1 MRHVPTEIHVDG
13 DDYVERDIFQILSS
27 RLYRAVDDSVDLVD
41 KPQLKRSNKSNW
53 LTIVRHIQAFSLDIK
68 HIFLLF
74 VQLKKKSVFLYK
86 ELKRAKHFA
95 AHLLS
100 YSFLLWGKKSR
111 LVDKNFSFITFT

>member
-74 VQLKKKSVFLYK
+74 VQLKKKMCFFVQ
-86 ELKRAKHFA
+86 RAKASKAF
-95 AHLLS
+95 
-100 YSFLLWGKKSR
+100 R
-111 LVDKNFSFITFT
+111 CTFIILFISSLGQEVTSS